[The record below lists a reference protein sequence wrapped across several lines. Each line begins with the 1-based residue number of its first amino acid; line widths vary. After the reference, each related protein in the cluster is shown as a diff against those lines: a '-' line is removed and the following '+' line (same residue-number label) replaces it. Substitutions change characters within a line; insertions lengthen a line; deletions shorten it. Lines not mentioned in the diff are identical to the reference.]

1 MFRNRQRRPGSHQ
14 VVTGIVRKTA
24 GLTQG
29 AGSAHTEETQEIKKK
44 KNEPDGEHKI
54 KTTL

>member
-44 KNEPDGEHKI
+44 NEPDGEHKI